1 MGAATL
7 SDMFAVLDW
16 SGVAGVICEWRTN
29 KWYYKQ
35 STGKRS
41 EMDGY
46 SGGFE
51 GGGAVDQMLAL
62 AVVSGR
68 LLVIARARLMPRQ
81 TKTISSL

>member
-1 MGAATL
+1 
-7 SDMFAVLDW
+7 
-16 SGVAGVICEWRTN
+16 
-29 KWYYKQ
+29 
-35 STGKRS
+35 
-41 EMDGY
+41 MDGY